1 MEKYY
6 NSVISGEA
14 VGCVPAVARGALL
27 AASLGYG
34 LAMAIRNQAYNRGW
48 INIHRLGVPVISVGN
63 LTTGGTGKT
72 PVVIMI
78 ARQLRSMGARP
89 AVLTRGYKALPGGE
103 SDEVLVLRHE
113 CPDVPVIV
121 DADRVRGGK
130 AAIAQH
136 DADVL
141 VMDDGFQH
149 RRLSRTMN
157 LVVVDAT
164 RPFGIPGLL
173 PRGTWREPPETL
185 ARATHVMLTRCEQ
198 IPQDLADIAAQLLS
212 QYVGPRYILQQRLR
226 VTGVYDSHGA
236 RWDLCGRR
244 VLAFAGIGNPEN
256 FLNTLE
262 LAGARP
268 VAGCWFGDHH
278 HYDFQ
283 RDFAALED
291 VTRRRGID
299 IWVTT
304 LKDFVKLKGYQA
316 PVPLV
321 YLGIESYVAGAQA
334 QVWRDMLRAAAGLT
348 TAEPAPWQEPVSGA
362 KTDA

>member
-1 MEKYY
+1 MEKCY
-6 NSVISGEA
+6 NRLISGEA
-14 VGCVPAVARGALL
+14 VGCVPALARAALFT
-27 AASLGYG
+27 ASLGYSIAV
-34 LAMAIRNQAYNRGW
+34 AMRNRAYNRDW
-48 INIHRLGVPVISVGN
+48 IKVHRLAVPVISVGN

-78 ARQLRSMGARP
+78 VRQLRSMGARP

-121 DADRVRGGK
+121 DADRIRGGET
-130 AAIAQH
+130 AIRQYG
-136 DADVL
+136 ADVL
-141 VMDDGFQH
+141 VLDDGFQH
-149 RRLSRTMN
+149 RRLSRSMN

-164 RPFGIPGLL
+164 RPLGIPGMI
-173 PRGTWREPPETL
+173 PRGTWREPPGSL

-198 IPQDLADIAAQLLS
+198 IPQNLADVASQLLS
-212 QYVGPRYILQQRLR
+212 QYVGPRHILQQRLR
-226 VTGVYDSHGA
+226 VTGVFDSGGA

-256 FLNTLE
+256 FLSTLE

-268 VAGCWFGDHH
+268 VVGCWFGDHH

-304 LKDFVKLKGYQA
+304 LKDFVKLRGYQG

-321 YLGIESYVAGAQA
+321 YLGIESYVVGAQT
-334 QVWRDMLRAAAGLT
+334 QVWRDMLRGAIGLDDGEKHAF
-348 TAEPAPWQEPVSGA
+348 AETGIGS
-362 KTDA
+362 KN